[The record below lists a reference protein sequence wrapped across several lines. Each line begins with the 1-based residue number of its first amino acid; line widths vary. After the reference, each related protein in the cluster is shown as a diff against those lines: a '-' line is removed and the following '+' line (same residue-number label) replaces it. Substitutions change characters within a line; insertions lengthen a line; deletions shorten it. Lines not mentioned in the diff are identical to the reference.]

1 MATVSSRWDGSSKFQ
16 KENRWGMFPSAAL
29 AWRISEENFMEST
42 RNWLSNLKLRAS
54 FGVTGNNAGVG
65 PYDTQALANIK
76 YYYNYG
82 GTVANGF

>member
-1 MATVSSRWDGSSKFQ
+1 
-16 KENRWGMFPSAAL
+16 MFPSAAMHG
-29 AWRISEENFMEST
+29 AFPMKIFMGFASK
-42 RNWLSNLKLRAS
+42 WLSNLKLRAS

-82 GTVANGF
+82 SSVANGYGYTMTKRRPDLGENNRNQPRS

>member
-1 MATVSSRWDGSSKFQ
+1 
-16 KENRWGMFPSAAL
+16 MFPSAAL

-82 GTVANGF
+82 GTVANGFGYTMINPDLTWEKQ